1 MPRTTVEFEVTGW
14 EPADAVE
21 HPDGLVLGRAVV
33 RKVFRGDL
41 DATSVADL
49 LTVGRGDDGRAT
61 TGFAETDWRSGD
73 DRIGSPYRRRA
84 AR

>member
-14 EPADAVE
+14 EPADAHE

-49 LTVGRGDDGRAT
+49 LTVGRGDDGLASP
-61 TGFAETDWRSGD
+61 RSNGWKGPSRD
-73 DRIGSPYRRRA
+73 DR
-84 AR
+84 ARS